1 MEQPAEVVPEVV
13 QPKKKMSGWII
24 AIIVIVV
31 LCCCLVVVGLIAA
44 FAYMGKEGINNL
56 NMDDFQYFVPMLQ
69 WVA

>member
-1 MEQPAEVVPEVV
+1 MEQPAEVIPEVV

-31 LCCCLVVVGLIAA
+31 LCCCLVVVGGIVTAA
-44 FAYMGKEGINNL
+44 IFGQEGMNNF

-69 WVA
+69 WLA